1 MMYRVLLILLLFST
15 TSCTF
20 FKKVFKKKKE
30 EVVLNESSRFGQ
42 VLKSKDYEFKLK
54 MANLYYDKKDFRK
67 AQILFEEV
75 FPVFKGTPQ
84 HEDLYYKY
92 ANSHFN
98 LRDYLT
104 AENLFKGYIEVFPNN
119 PRAEEVEYLQA
130 YCYYKQSPKAEL
142 EQANTIKAIGMM
154 QIYLNSHA
162 NSSRKAEAEE
172 IILKLQQKLELKE
185 FLSAQLYFNVGQ
197 FKAAA
202 LAYTT
207 LMNNYPDSE
216 KGDQYKLMAI
226 KAYYR
231 FATMSID
238 DKKFERYSKVITE
251 VEDFQDRFPQSNLLK
266 EAERYLTLSKNNLK
280 NINNEQTA
288 QTVGK

>member
-1 MMYRVLLILLLFST
+1 MVFSLA
-15 TSCTF
+15 SCSI
-20 FKKVFKKKKE
+20 FKKGQKRKKE
-30 EVVLNESSRFGQ
+30 EVQLTENSRFGK

-67 AQILFEEV
+67 AQVLFEEL

-84 HEDLYYKY
+84 HEDLYYRY
-92 ANSHFN
+92 AYAHFN
-98 LRDYLT
+98 LKDYLT
-104 AENLFKGYIEVFPNN
+104 AENLLKGYLEVFPNS
-119 PRAEEVEYLQA
+119 PRADEVEYLNA

-154 QIYLNSHA
+154 QIYLNNHP
-162 NSSRKAEAEE
+162 SSSKKQEAEE

-185 FLSAQLYFNVGQ
+185 ALSAQLYFNVGQ

-202 LAYTT
+202 LAFTT

-216 KGDQYKLMAI
+216 KSDQYKLMAI

-231 FATMSID
+231 FAVMSVD
-238 DKKFERYSKVITE
+238 QKQVERYSKVITE
-251 VEDFQDRFPQSNLLK
+251 VEDFQDRFPESNLLK